1 MKKLIETKKDFLLI
15 DILELIYL
23 LPLTNLLDFN
33 IIRHEQIRQNI
44 DGMKLI

>member
-23 LPLTNLLDFN
+23 LPLTNFLDLN